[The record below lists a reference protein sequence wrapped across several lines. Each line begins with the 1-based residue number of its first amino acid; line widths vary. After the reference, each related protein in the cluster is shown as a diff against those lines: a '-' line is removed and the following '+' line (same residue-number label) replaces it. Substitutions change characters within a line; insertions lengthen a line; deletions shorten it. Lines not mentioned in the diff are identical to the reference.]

1 MESFLKHKRI
11 ALGNSL
17 IEFLTFQGVVAHR
30 FFDLINK
37 SQKIHVFGAI
47 SAKKRFV
54 KLSDKI
60 NSKKFLA
67 FVKRLKKNVRKLCI
81 ITDNGSW
88 HLTKEVLSFV
98 KENNIVMIR
107 IPPYSPE
114 VNPIEQYWKNNKGYL
129 ATKAYFDKK
138 SLVKEVKKAL
148 RKDILVPEIS
158 DY

>member
-1 MESFLKHKRI
+1 ML
-11 ALGNSL
+11 
-17 IEFLTFQGVVAHR
+17 
-30 FFDLINK
+30 NK

-47 SAKKRFV
+47 SSKRRFV
-54 KLSDKI
+54 KLSEKI

-67 FVKRLKKNVRKLCI
+67 FIKRLKKNVRRLCI
-81 ITDNGSW
+81 ITDNGRW

-98 KENNIVMIR
+98 KENKIVMIR

-114 VNPIEQYWKNNKGYL
+114 VNPIEQYWKNNKGHL

-138 SLVKEVKKAL
+138 GLVREVKSAL
-148 RKDILVPEIS
+148 RMDILVPNLS

>member
-1 MESFLKHKRI
+1 ML
-11 ALGNSL
+11 
-17 IEFLTFQGVVAHR
+17 
-30 FFDLINK
+30 NK

-47 SAKKRFV
+47 SSKKRFV

-67 FVKRLKKNVRKLCI
+67 FVRRLKKNVRKLCI
-81 ITDNGSW
+81 ITDKRRW

-98 KENNIVMIR
+98 KENDVVMIR

-129 ATKAYFDKK
+129 ATKAYFDKRG
-138 SLVKEVKKAL
+138 LVNEVKSAL
-148 RKDILVPEIS
+148 RKNILVPNIS

>member
-1 MESFLKHKRI
+1 ML
-11 ALGNSL
+11 
-17 IEFLTFQGVVAHR
+17 
-30 FFDLINK
+30 NK

-47 SAKKRFV
+47 GVKKRFL
-54 KLSDKI
+54 KLSEKI

-67 FVKRLKKNVRKLCI
+67 FIKRLRKNVKKLCI
-81 ITDNGSW
+81 ITDNGRW

-138 SLVKEVKKAL
+138 GLVREVKSAL
-148 RKDILVPEIS
+148 RKDILVPDLS

>member
-1 MESFLKHKRI
+1 LDESTFKLEPYFIKGWFKVGSRPTKKY
-11 ALGNSL
+11 AL
-17 IEFLTFQGVVAHR
+17 
-30 FFDLINK
+30 NK

-47 SAKKRFV
+47 SSKRRFV
-54 KLSDKI
+54 KLSERI

-67 FVKRLKKNVRKLCI
+67 FVKRLKKNIRKLRI
-81 ITDNGSW
+81 VIDNGKW
-88 HLTKEVLSFV
+88 HLTKEVLSFIEDE
-98 KENNIVMIR
+98 KIVMIR

-138 SLVKEVKKAL
+138 GLVREVRKAL
-148 RKDILVPEIS
+148 RKDILVPNLS

>member
-1 MESFLKHKRI
+1 ML
-11 ALGNSL
+11 
-17 IEFLTFQGVVAHR
+17 
-30 FFDLINK
+30 NK

-47 SAKKRFV
+47 SSKKRFV
-54 KLSDKI
+54 KLSEKI

-67 FVKRLKKNVRKLCI
+67 FVKRLRKNVRRLCI
-81 ITDNGSW
+81 ITDNGRW
-88 HLTKEVLSFV
+88 HLTKEVLYFI

-138 SLVKEVKKAL
+138 GLVREVKSAL
-148 RKDILVPEIS
+148 RKDILVPDLS

>member
-1 MESFLKHKRI
+1 M
-11 ALGNSL
+11 
-17 IEFLTFQGVVAHR
+17 
-30 FFDLINK
+30 
-37 SQKIHVFGAI
+37 
-47 SAKKRFV
+47 

-60 NSKKFLA
+60 NAKKFLE
-67 FVKRLKKNVRKLCI
+67 FVRRLKKNIKRLCI
-81 ITDNGSW
+81 VTDNGSW

-98 KENNIVMIR
+98 KEKRIVMIR

-138 SLVKEVKKAL
+138 SLVMEVKRAL
-148 RKDILVPEIS
+148 RKDILVPKIS

>member
-1 MESFLKHKRI
+1 ML
-11 ALGNSL
+11 
-17 IEFLTFQGVVAHR
+17 
-30 FFDLINK
+30 NK

-47 SAKKRFV
+47 SSKRRFV
-54 KLSDKI
+54 KLSEKI
-60 NSKKFLA
+60 NSRKFLA
-67 FVKRLKKNVRKLCI
+67 FVKRLRKNVRRLCI
-81 ITDNGSW
+81 ITDNGRW

-98 KENNIVMIR
+98 KDKKIVMIR

-138 SLVKEVKKAL
+138 GLVREVKSSL
-148 RKDILVPEIS
+148 RKDILVPDIS

>member
-1 MESFLKHKRI
+1 ML
-11 ALGNSL
+11 
-17 IEFLTFQGVVAHR
+17 
-30 FFDLINK
+30 NK

-47 SAKKRFV
+47 GVKKRFL

-67 FVKRLKKNVRKLCI
+67 FIKRLRKNVKKLCI
-81 ITDNGSW
+81 ITDNGRW

-98 KENNIVMIR
+98 KKNNIVMIR

-138 SLVKEVKKAL
+138 GLVREVKKSL
-148 RKDILVPEIS
+148 KKDILVPSLS

>member
-1 MESFLKHKRI
+1 ML
-11 ALGNSL
+11 
-17 IEFLTFQGVVAHR
+17 
-30 FFDLINK
+30 NK

-47 SAKKRFV
+47 SSKKRFV
-54 KLSDKI
+54 KLSEKI
-60 NSKKFLA
+60 NSRKFLA
-67 FVKRLKKNVRKLCI
+67 FVKRLKKNVKKLCI
-81 ITDNGSW
+81 ITDNGRW

-98 KENNIVMIR
+98 KKSKVVMIR

-138 SLVKEVKKAL
+138 GLVREVKSSL
-148 RKDILVPEIS
+148 RKDILVPNIS

>member
-1 MESFLKHKRI
+1 M
-11 ALGNSL
+11 
-17 IEFLTFQGVVAHR
+17 
-30 FFDLINK
+30 
-37 SQKIHVFGAI
+37 
-47 SAKKRFV
+47 

-67 FVKRLKKNVRKLCI
+67 FVKRLKKNVKKLCI
-81 ITDNGSW
+81 VTDNGRW
-88 HLTKEVLSFV
+88 HLTKEIFSFV
-98 KENNIVMIR
+98 KEKSIVMIR

-138 SLVKEVKKAL
+138 GLIREVKRSL
-148 RKDILVPEIS
+148 RKDILVPNLS

>member
-1 MESFLKHKRI
+1 ML
-11 ALGNSL
+11 
-17 IEFLTFQGVVAHR
+17 
-30 FFDLINK
+30 NK

-47 SAKKRFV
+47 GVKKRFL
-54 KLSDKI
+54 KLSEKI

-67 FVKRLKKNVRKLCI
+67 FIKRLRKNVKKLCI
-81 ITDNGSW
+81 ITDNGRW

-98 KENNIVMIR
+98 KEKNIVMIR

-138 SLVKEVKKAL
+138 GLVREVKSAL
-148 RKDILVPEIS
+148 RKDILVPDLS

>member
-1 MESFLKHKRI
+1 LDES
-11 ALGNSL
+11 
-17 IEFLTFQGVVAHR
+17 TFKLEPYFVRGWFKVGSKPTKKYM
-30 FFDLINK
+30 LNK

-47 SAKKRFV
+47 SSKRRFV
-54 KLSDKI
+54 KLSEKI
-60 NSKKFLA
+60 NSRKFLV
-67 FVKRLKKNVRKLCI
+67 FVKRLRKNVRRLCI
-81 ITDNGSW
+81 IIDNGRW

-98 KENNIVMIR
+98 KDKKIVMIR

-138 SLVKEVKKAL
+138 GLVREVKSSL
-148 RKDILVPEIS
+148 RKDILVPDIS

>member
-1 MESFLKHKRI
+1 MDES
-11 ALGNSL
+11 
-17 IEFLTFQGVVAHR
+17 TFKLEPYFVRGWFKVGSKPTKKYM
-30 FFDLINK
+30 LNK

-47 SAKKRFV
+47 GVKKRFV

-67 FVKRLKKNVRKLCI
+67 FIRRLRKNVKKLCI
-81 ITDNGSW
+81 ITDNGRW

-98 KENNIVMIR
+98 KDKKIVMIR

-138 SLVKEVKKAL
+138 GLVREVKSSL
-148 RKDILVPEIS
+148 RKDILVPDIS

>member
-1 MESFLKHKRI
+1 ML
-11 ALGNSL
+11 
-17 IEFLTFQGVVAHR
+17 
-30 FFDLINK
+30 NK

-47 SAKKRFV
+47 GTKKRFV

-67 FVKRLKKNVRKLCI
+67 FVKRLRKNIKKLCI
-81 ITDNGSW
+81 ITDNGRW

-98 KENNIVMIR
+98 KENKIVMIR

-114 VNPIEQYWKNNKGYL
+114 VNPIEQYWKNSKGYL
-129 ATKAYFDKK
+129 AAKAYFDKK
-138 SLVKEVKKAL
+138 GLVREVKIAL
-148 RKDILVPEIS
+148 RKDILVPDIS

>member
-1 MESFLKHKRI
+1 MDES
-11 ALGNSL
+11 
-17 IEFLTFQGVVAHR
+17 TFKLEPYFIRGWFKVGSKPTKKYM
-30 FFDLINK
+30 LNK

-47 SAKKRFV
+47 GLKRRFV
-54 KLSDKI
+54 KLSEKI

-67 FVKRLKKNVRKLCI
+67 FIKRLRRNVRKLCI
-81 ITDNGSW
+81 VTDNGKW

-98 KENNIVMIR
+98 KDKKIVMIR

-114 VNPIEQYWKNNKGYL
+114 VNPIEQYWKNSKGYL

-138 SLVKEVKKAL
+138 GLVREVRSVL
-148 RKDILVPEIS
+148 RKDILVPNIS

>member
-1 MESFLKHKRI
+1 ML
-11 ALGNSL
+11 
-17 IEFLTFQGVVAHR
+17 
-30 FFDLINK
+30 NK

-47 SAKKRFV
+47 SSKRRFV

-67 FVKRLKKNVRKLCI
+67 FVKRLKKNVKKLCI
-81 ITDNGSW
+81 VTDNGRW
-88 HLTKEVLSFV
+88 HLTKEVFSFV
-98 KENNIVMIR
+98 KEKKIVMIR

-114 VNPIEQYWKNNKGYL
+114 VNPIEQYWKNNKNHL

-138 SLVKEVKKAL
+138 SLVMEVKSAL
-148 RKDILVPEIS
+148 RKNSLVPNIS

>member
-1 MESFLKHKRI
+1 MDES
-11 ALGNSL
+11 
-17 IEFLTFQGVVAHR
+17 TFKLEPYFIRGWFKIGSR
-30 FFDLINK
+30 PTKKYMLNK

-47 SAKKRFV
+47 SSKRRFV
-54 KLSDKI
+54 KLSEKI

-67 FVKRLKKNVRKLCI
+67 FVKRLKRNVNKLCI
-81 ITDNGSW
+81 VTDNGRW

-98 KENNIVMIR
+98 KEKKIVMIR

-129 ATKAYFDKK
+129 ATKAYFDKR
-138 SLVKEVKKAL
+138 SLIREVRSSL
-148 RKDILVPEIS
+148 RKDILVPDLS

>member
-1 MESFLKHKRI
+1 M
-11 ALGNSL
+11 
-17 IEFLTFQGVVAHR
+17 
-30 FFDLINK
+30 
-37 SQKIHVFGAI
+37 
-47 SAKKRFV
+47 

-60 NSKKFLA
+60 NAKKFLE
-67 FVKRLKKNVRKLCI
+67 FVRRLKKNVRKLCI
-81 ITDNGSW
+81 ITDNGRW
-88 HLTKEVLSFV
+88 HLTNEVLSFV

-158 DY
+158 YY

>member
-1 MESFLKHKRI
+1 ML
-11 ALGNSL
+11 
-17 IEFLTFQGVVAHR
+17 
-30 FFDLINK
+30 NK

-47 SAKKRFV
+47 SSKKRFV
-54 KLSDKI
+54 MLSEKI

-81 ITDNGSW
+81 ITDNGRW
-88 HLTKEVLSFV
+88 HLTKEVLFFV
-98 KENNIVMIR
+98 KKNKIVMIR

-138 SLVKEVKKAL
+138 GLVREVKSAL
-148 RKDILVPEIS
+148 RKDILVPNLS

>member
-1 MESFLKHKRI
+1 ML
-11 ALGNSL
+11 
-17 IEFLTFQGVVAHR
+17 
-30 FFDLINK
+30 NK

-47 SAKKRFV
+47 SSKRRFV

-67 FVKRLKKNVRKLCI
+67 FVKRLKKNVKKLCI
-81 ITDNGSW
+81 VTDNGRW
-88 HLTKEVLSFV
+88 HLTKEIFSFV
-98 KENNIVMIR
+98 KEKSIVMIR

-138 SLVKEVKKAL
+138 GLIREVKRSL
-148 RKDILVPEIS
+148 RKDILVPNLS

>member
-1 MESFLKHKRI
+1 ML
-11 ALGNSL
+11 
-17 IEFLTFQGVVAHR
+17 
-30 FFDLINK
+30 NK

-47 SAKKRFV
+47 SSKRRFM
-54 KLSDKI
+54 KLSEKI

-67 FVKRLKKNVRKLCI
+67 FVKRLKKNVKKLCI
-81 ITDNGSW
+81 ITDNGRW

-98 KENNIVMIR
+98 KKSKVVMIR

-138 SLVKEVKKAL
+138 GLIREVKRSL
-148 RKDILVPEIS
+148 RKDILVPNLS

>member
-1 MESFLKHKRI
+1 MRSI
-11 ALGNSL
+11 NPLGL
-17 IEFLTFQGVVAHR
+17 GGCH
-30 FFDLINK
+30 
-37 SQKIHVFGAI
+37 KIHVFGAI
-47 SAKKRFV
+47 SSKRRFV

-67 FVKRLKKNVRKLCI
+67 FIKRLRKNIQKLCI
-81 ITDNGSW
+81 VTDNGKW

-98 KENNIVMIR
+98 KEKKIVMIR

-129 ATKAYFDKK
+129 ATKAYFDRKG
-138 SLVKEVKKAL
+138 LMREVKRAL
-148 RKDILVPEIS
+148 RKDVLVPRIS

>member
-1 MESFLKHKRI
+1 ML
-11 ALGNSL
+11 
-17 IEFLTFQGVVAHR
+17 
-30 FFDLINK
+30 NK

-47 SAKKRFV
+47 SVKKRFV

-81 ITDNGSW
+81 ITDNGRW
-88 HLTKEVLSFV
+88 HLTNEVLSFV
-98 KENNIVMIR
+98 KKNNIVMIR

-114 VNPIEQYWKNNKGYL
+114 VNPIEQYWKNNKSYL

-138 SLVKEVKKAL
+138 GLVREVKCAL
-148 RKDILVPEIS
+148 RKNNLVPDLS